1 MIQIPAKFKTSDGI
15 IFDNQLRA
23 ECHEECV
30 KAVEALEQA
39 EFLFYEAIARRH
51 FMTADGQPFSFKGD
65 KWIIVEPAFGPPDV
79 VKVELCR
86 YSGQSRY
93 SFRERD
99 AQLCVSWK
107 DGDKSYERPVSSFYA
122 SERDANLQAIRER
135 ERHLQWWTEDLE
147 KKKKFWQVDDDSQSN
162 RG

>member
-15 IFDNQLRA
+15 IFDDSIKA

-30 KAVEALEQA
+30 KAAEALEQS
-39 EFLFYEAIARRH
+39 EFLFFETIARRH

-65 KWIIVEPAFGPPDV
+65 KWIIVEPAFEPPYV
-79 VKVELCR
+79 VKVELYW
-86 YSGQSRY
+86 YSSQLRY
-93 SFRERD
+93 SFRPGD

-107 DGDKSYERPVSSFYA
+107 DGDKSHERPVSSFYS
-122 SERDANLQAIRER
+122 SERAANLQAIKER

-147 KKKKFWQVDDDSQSN
+147 KKKKVWQVNDE
-162 RG
+162 